1 MELTTITGGIVM
13 ENKTIAYAR
22 VSTDQ
27 QYLDRQ
33 LEVLDK
39 YGYEVI
45 IKEKYTGTKRDR
57 EGLNDLMDR
66 AQPGDTV
73 VVESIS
79 RLGRKTLDILG
90 IVEELNKKGVRFVSL
105 KENMDTSTSTG
116 NAMFQMMCVIAEL
129 ERNMIADRVKE
140 GLQSAKKRGKKL
152 GRPKMDNDKVNGAMR
167 MYDSGEY
174 SIKEIVEQVGISQ
187 GKLYKEINKRKMQD

>member
-1 MELTTITGGIVM
+1 M

-152 GRPKMDNDKVNGAMR
+152 GRPKMDNDKVNVAMR

-187 GKLYKEINKRKMQD
+187 GKLYKEINKRKMQDWPK